1 MIKPLLEVRNIRKTY
16 GRKILAVD
24 NLSFNVMEGEIYGLI
39 GPNGAGKTTSL
50 RIIAGLIKPDAG
62 EVLMQGV
69 NVHENLKNNRK
80 IIGYLPEEANTYPLL
95 TGMEHLKIYGGL
107 YGASEEDLEFGAK
120 ITGLGSRL
128 FEKTSGYSHGMK
140 RRLLLGAVL
149 MTKPR
154 LAILD
159 EPTSGLDVHASV
171 SVRKTIRDYV
181 KTTGAAAIVS
191 SHNMLEIEYLCD
203 RIGLIFKGRIVEEGR
218 PRELIEKYGVAN
230 LEEVF
235 TLLVKGVES

>member
-1 MIKPLLEVRNIRKTY
+1 
-16 GRKILAVD
+16 
-24 NLSFNVMEGEIYGLI
+24 MEGEIYGLI

-50 RIIAGLIKPDAG
+50 RIIAGLVKPDAG

-120 ITGLGSRL
+120 ITGLGGRL

-149 MTKPR
+149 MTKPK

-181 KTTGAAAIVS
+181 KTTGAAASVS

-235 TLLVKGVES
+235 TLLVKGAES

>member
-1 MIKPLLEVRNIRKTY
+1 LTKPLLEVRSIRKTY

-24 NLSFNVMEGEIYGLI
+24 NLSFHVMEGEIYGLI

-50 RIIAGLIKPDAG
+50 RIIAGLVKPDAG

-120 ITGLGSRL
+120 ITGLGGRL

-235 TLLVKGVES
+235 TLLVKGAES

>member
-1 MIKPLLEVRNIRKTY
+1 MPNLMLEVRNIRKTY
-16 GRKILAVD
+16 GREILAVN
-24 NLSFNVMEGEIYGLI
+24 NLSFHVTEGEIYGLI
-39 GPNGAGKTTSL
+39 GPNGAGKTTTL

-62 EVLMQGV
+62 EVLIRGV
-69 NVHENLKNNRK
+69 SLHEVLKNDRR

-95 TGMEHLKIYGGL
+95 TGLEHLKIYGGL
-107 YGASEEDLEFGAK
+107 YGAGKEDLEFGAK
-120 ITGLGSRL
+120 ITGLGKRL
-128 FEKTSGYSHGMK
+128 MEKTSEYSHGMK

-149 MTKPR
+149 MTRPR

-171 SVRKTIRDYV
+171 SVRKTIREYV
-181 KTTGAAAIVS
+181 KSTGAAAIVS

-203 RIGLIFKGRIVEEGR
+203 RVGLIFKGRIVEEGR
-218 PRELIEKYGVAN
+218 PRELIEKYGVSN

-235 TLLVKGVES
+235 TLLVEGVES